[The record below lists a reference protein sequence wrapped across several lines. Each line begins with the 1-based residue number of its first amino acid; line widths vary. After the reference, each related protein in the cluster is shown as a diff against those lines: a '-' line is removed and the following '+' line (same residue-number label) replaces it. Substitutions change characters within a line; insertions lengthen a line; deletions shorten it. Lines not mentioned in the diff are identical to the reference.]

1 MASWAHLVDPQPT
14 FPQPQPAASLGTP
27 QGWGLPLL
35 YPQALEA
42 GLSLWA
48 GNSIGVWSWG
58 RGGGSWLHLKTDTL
72 PSGEE
77 HSLEGQNLPSN
88 LWE

>member
-14 FPQPQPAASLGTP
+14 FPQCQPAASLGTP

-48 GNSIGVWSWG
+48 GNSIDVWRGV
-58 RGGGSWLHLKTDTL
+58 GGSWLHLQIDTL
-72 PSGEE
+72 PSGEG
-77 HSLEGQNLPSN
+77 HSLEGQTLPSK